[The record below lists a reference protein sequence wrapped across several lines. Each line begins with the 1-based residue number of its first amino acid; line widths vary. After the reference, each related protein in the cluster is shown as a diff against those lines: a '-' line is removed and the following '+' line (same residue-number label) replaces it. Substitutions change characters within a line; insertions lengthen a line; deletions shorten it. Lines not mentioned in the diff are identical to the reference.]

1 MNTELTWKDRFDRM
15 KRHYGMTNMNIAE
28 ITGMTEGSIRT
39 VVTSSIR
46 QFPRWLKL
54 AIVIFEK
61 ENGYL
66 KAN

>member
-1 MNTELTWKDRFDRM
+1 MEEKSPVVSRAMTEGINRVGL
-15 KRHYGMTNMNIAE
+15 
-28 ITGMTEGSIRT
+28 TGMAVGSIRT

-66 KAN
+66 ETN